1 MKLGLKKKNS
11 IKVINK
17 SNKVSKY
24 NYTTIQKLG
33 LVYIIRVYIFNTKK
47 TLYNKKKRNITIRFH
62 LLMY

>member
-1 MKLGLKKKNS
+1 MKVIEAGSQKKNS

-47 TLYNKKKRNITIRFH
+47 NTLQ
-62 LLMY
+62 